1 VLYTHEAKEDM
12 PMEGIVCISGTNR
25 PDNYTARALGIV
37 VDAFRHSHIDPLVFD
52 ARNLSLAFPGHPD
65 PGDGERLRTAIAA
78 APGVILATPE
88 YHGSFCAMTKLII
101 ENLGF
106 PSVLAGKP
114 VALVGVAAGR
124 IGAIKALEQLKS
136 VCAHI
141 GAIVVPGAVS
151 VAGVQQVFDEQGGV
165 RTLTWKACYAESL
178 LRCLHSSK
186 TMSVPSTSWRKWS
199 AVVPNLGRPPCH
211 ERRQRSTIR

>member
-1 VLYTHEAKEDM
+1 M
-12 PMEGIVCISGTNR
+12 QGIVCISGTNR

-37 VDAFRHSHIDPLVFD
+37 VEALRQSGVDPIVFD
-52 ARNLSLAFPGHPD
+52 ARALSLAFPGHPD
-65 PGDGERLRTAIAA
+65 TGDGQQLRTAVAG

-124 IGAIKALEQLKS
+124 IGAIKALEHLKS
-136 VCAHI
+136 VCTHI
-141 GAIVVPGAVS
+141 GALVVPGAVS
-151 VAGVQQVFDEQGGV
+151 VAGVQKLFDDQGRCTDADVETMLRGV
-165 RTLTWKACYAESL
+165 GQALLTFLKDYICPKYILED
-178 LRCLHSSK
+178 
-186 TMSVPSTSWRKWS
+186 MV
-199 AVVPNLGRPPCH
+199 
-211 ERRQRSTIR
+211 RSGAQPWAT

>member
-1 VLYTHEAKEDM
+1 MSDVYDTHLQ
-12 PMEGIVCISGTNR
+12 GIVCISGTNR

-37 VDAFRHSHIDPLVFD
+37 VDALRHRQVNPVVFD
-52 ARNLSLAFPGHPD
+52 ARALALAFPGHPD

-78 APGVILATPE
+78 APGVLLATPE
-88 YHGSFCAMTKLII
+88 YHGSFAAMTKLIL

-124 IGAIKALEQLKS
+124 IGAIKSLEQLKS

-141 GAIVVPGAVS
+141 GALVVPGAVS
-151 VAGVQQVFDEQGGV
+151 VAGVQSLFDDQGRCTDADV
-165 RTLTWKACYAESL
+165 ETL
-178 LRCLHSSK
+178 LRGVAHALLTFLKDYICPRHILEDMVRSD
-186 TMSVPSTSWRKWS
+186 
-199 AVVPNLGRPPCH
+199 ARPWAT
-211 ERRQRSTIR
+211 TIA

>member
-1 VLYTHEAKEDM
+1 
-12 PMEGIVCISGTNR
+12 MEGIVCIAGTNR
-25 PDNYTARALGIV
+25 PNNYTARALGIV
-37 VDAFRHSHIDPLVFD
+37 VDALRQSHVDPLVFD
-52 ARNLSLAFPGHPD
+52 ARALSLAFPGQPD

-124 IGAIKALEQLKS
+124 IGAIKALEHLKS

-141 GAIVVPGAVS
+141 GAIVAYSTDSCHPIHGKVATQSPGSLPPSPRETCHSVPGKVATHSRRSLPPSERSDAGWHIMSLHGLFLSTGPAVC
-151 VAGVQQVFDEQGGV
+151 A
-165 RTLTWKACYAESL
+165 
-178 LRCLHSSK
+178 
-186 TMSVPSTSWRKWS
+186 
-199 AVVPNLGRPPCH
+199 
-211 ERRQRSTIR
+211 

>member
-1 VLYTHEAKEDM
+1 M
-12 PMEGIVCISGTNR
+12 QGIVCISGTNR
-25 PDNYTARALGIV
+25 PENYTSRALGVV
-37 VDAFRHSHIDPLVFD
+37 VDALRQSGNAPVVFD
-52 ARNLSLAFPGHPD
+52 ARTLSLAFPGQPD

-124 IGAIKALEQLKS
+124 IGGHQ
-136 VCAHI
+136 
-141 GAIVVPGAVS
+141 VPGTLEECLWAHRRHRS
-151 VAGVQQVFDEQGGV
+151 PRCGV
-165 RTLTWKACYAESL
+165 RGGGAAGL
-178 LRCLHSSK
+178 
-186 TMSVPSTSWRKWS
+186 
-199 AVVPNLGRPPCH
+199 
-211 ERRQRSTIR
+211 

>member
-1 VLYTHEAKEDM
+1 MSEVYDTHLQ
-12 PMEGIVCISGTNR
+12 GIVCISGTSR

-37 VDAFRHSHIDPLVFD
+37 VDELQYSRVAPVVFD
-52 ARNLSLAFPGHPD
+52 ARALQLAFPGQPD

-88 YHGSFCAMTKLII
+88 YHGSFAAMTKLIL

-141 GAIVVPGAVS
+141 GALVVPGAVS
-151 VAGVQQVFDEQGGV
+151 VAGVHSLFDAQGRCTDADV
-165 RTLTWKACYAESL
+165 DTL
-178 LRCLHSSK
+178 LRGVARALLTFLKDYICPRYILEDMVRSD
-186 TMSVPSTSWRKWS
+186 
-199 AVVPNLGRPPCH
+199 ARPWAT
-211 ERRQRSTIR
+211 TIA

>member
-1 VLYTHEAKEDM
+1 MVFRRRKDD
-12 PMEGIVCISGTNR
+12 PRRRGNR
-25 PDNYTARALGIV
+25 RAE
-37 VDAFRHSHIDPLVFD
+37 
-52 ARNLSLAFPGHPD
+52 AFPIP
-65 PGDGERLRTAIAA
+65 L
-78 APGVILATPE
+78 VILATPE

-124 IGAIKALEQLKS
+124 IGAIKALEHLKS

-151 VAGVQQVFDEQGGV
+151 VAGVQQVFDAQGRCTNADVEAMLRGV
-165 RTLTWKACYAESL
+165 APALLTFLKD
-178 LRCLHSSK
+178 
-186 TMSVPSTSWRKWS
+186 
-199 AVVPNLGRPPCH
+199 
-211 ERRQRSTIR
+211 

>member
-1 VLYTHEAKEDM
+1 M
-12 PMEGIVCISGTNR
+12 QGIVCISGTNR
-25 PDNYTARALGIV
+25 PENYTSRALGV
-37 VDAFRHSHIDPLVFD
+37 VVEALRQSQNEPVVFD
-52 ARNLSLAFPGHPD
+52 ARTLSLAFPGHPD
-65 PGDGERLRTAIAA
+65 PGDGARLRTAVAA

-124 IGAIKALEQLKS
+124 IGAIKSLEQLKS

-151 VAGVQQVFDEQGGV
+151 VAGVQCTDATVE
-165 RTLTWKACYAESL
+165 TL
-178 LRCLHSSK
+178 LRGVAPAMLTFLKDYICPKHILEEMVRSNASPWAT
-186 TMSVPSTSWRKWS
+186 TMS
-199 AVVPNLGRPPCH
+199 
-211 ERRQRSTIR
+211 

>member
-1 VLYTHEAKEDM
+1 
-12 PMEGIVCISGTNR
+12 MEGIVCISGTNR
-25 PDNYTARALGIV
+25 PDNYTARALNIV
-37 VDAFRHSHIDPLVFD
+37 VDALRESHIEPLVFD
-52 ARNLSLAFPGHPD
+52 ARALSLAFPGQPD

-114 VALVGVAAGR
+114 IGLVGVAAGR

-141 GAIVVPGAVS
+141 GALVVPGAVS
-151 VAGVQQVFDEQGGV
+151 VAGVPSLFDEQGRCTDADV
-165 RTLTWKACYAESL
+165 ETL
-178 LRCLHSSK
+178 LRSVGPALLTFLKDYICPKHILEDMVRSGAQPWAT
-186 TMSVPSTSWRKWS
+186 TMS
-199 AVVPNLGRPPCH
+199 
-211 ERRQRSTIR
+211 

>member
-1 VLYTHEAKEDM
+1 MTSRRRRTTMSDVYDTHLQ
-12 PMEGIVCISGTNR
+12 GIVCISGTSR

-37 VDAFRHSHIDPLVFD
+37 VDELQHSRVAPVVFD
-52 ARNLSLAFPGHPD
+52 ARALQLAFPGHPD

-88 YHGSFCAMTKLII
+88 YHGSFAAMTKLML

-124 IGAIKALEQLKS
+124 IGAIKSLEQLKS

-141 GAIVVPGAVS
+141 GALVVPGAVS
-151 VAGVQQVFDEQGGV
+151 VAGVENLLYAPGPGPGAPGGKQVP
-165 RTLTWKACYAESL
+165 RLAP
-178 LRCLHSSK
+178 R
-186 TMSVPSTSWRKWS
+186 
-199 AVVPNLGRPPCH
+199 
-211 ERRQRSTIR
+211 

>member
-1 VLYTHEAKEDM
+1 M
-12 PMEGIVCISGTNR
+12 QGIVCISGTNR
-25 PDNYTARALGIV
+25 PENYTSRALGV
-37 VDAFRHSHIDPLVFD
+37 VVEALRQSQNEPVVFD
-52 ARNLSLAFPGHPD
+52 ARTLSLAFPGHPD
-65 PGDGERLRTAIAA
+65 PGDGARLRTAVAA

-124 IGAIKALEQLKS
+124 IGAIKSLEQLKS

-151 VAGVQQVFDEQGGV
+151 VAGVQQLFDDQGRCTDATV
-165 RTLTWKACYAESL
+165 ETL
-178 LRCLHSSK
+178 LRGVAPAMLTFLKDYICPKHILEEMVRSNASPWAT
-186 TMSVPSTSWRKWS
+186 TMS
-199 AVVPNLGRPPCH
+199 
-211 ERRQRSTIR
+211 